1 MPVYRLTDRL
11 SFPDPRHAAAEG
23 LLAVGGDLS
32 PERLLLAYSLG
43 IFPWFG
49 SGEPLLW
56 WSPDPRCV
64 IFPAEVNISCRLE
77 RRLRQGRFLVTCNRA
92 FDRVVA
98 ECAAPRTEQGG
109 QTWLVPEM
117 QEAYRRLHVL
127 GYAHSVE
134 VWAGDTLAGGIYGV
148 AIGRFFFGESM
159 FHRVTDA
166 SKVALVALCRHLAE
180 KEFELLDCQV
190 PNPHLFRMGAK
201 QIPRQQFLAR
211 LFRAGLGLN
220 GHLPR
225 LMLPAT
231 L

>member
-64 IFPAEVNISCRLE
+64 IFPAEVNISRRLE
-77 RRLRQGRFLVTCNRA
+77 RTLRQGRFLVTCNRA

-98 ECAAPRTEQGG
+98 ECAETRTEQGG
-109 QTWLVPEM
+109 PTWLVPEM
-117 QEAYRRLHVL
+117 QEAYRRLHAL

-201 QIPRQQFLAR
+201 QIPRQQFLSR